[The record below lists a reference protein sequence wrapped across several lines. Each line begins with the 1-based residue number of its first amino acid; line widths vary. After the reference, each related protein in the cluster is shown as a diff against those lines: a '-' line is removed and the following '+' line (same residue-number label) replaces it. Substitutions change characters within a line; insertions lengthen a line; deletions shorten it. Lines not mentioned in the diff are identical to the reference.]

1 MATEKRWVIF
11 VIPYQSVTGQPSS
24 LYIAPDGTI
33 TIHKS
38 GAASFPTQG
47 AAKAFAD
54 HHGILLGGP
63 IHVGEEEFHEP

>member
-11 VIPYQSVTGQPSS
+11 VVPHQSVGGRPGS
-24 LYIAPDGTI
+24 LYIAPDGSI

-38 GAASFPTQG
+38 EAASFLTQG

-54 HHGILLGGP
+54 HHEILLGGP
-63 IHVGEEEFHEP
+63 IHIGEEEFHEP